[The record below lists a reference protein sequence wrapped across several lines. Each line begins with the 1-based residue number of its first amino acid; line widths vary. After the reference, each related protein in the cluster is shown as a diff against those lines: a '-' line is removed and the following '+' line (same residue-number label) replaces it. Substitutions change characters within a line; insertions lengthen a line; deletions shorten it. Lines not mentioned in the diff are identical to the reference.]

1 MKQLLLVLAL
11 TLTTLGASQSGS
23 QIAVYDI
30 NYLQTT
36 VPKLVK
42 AHNDLDAVV
51 QIHRKA
57 LDNLVAS
64 QAAALK
70 QIAELEARLAR
81 LEGQGHRIA
90 ALEASREGN

>member
-11 TLTTLGASQSGS
+11 TLTTLGTSQSGS
-23 QIAVYDI
+23 QIAVYDM
-30 NYLQTT
+30 NYFQTT

-51 QIHRKA
+51 QIHRRA

-64 QAAALK
+64 QSAALK
-70 QIAELEARLAR
+70 QIAELEARVAR
-81 LEGQGHRIA
+81 LEGQGQRLA
-90 ALEASREGN
+90 TLEARR

>member
-1 MKQLLLVLAL
+1 MKRLLPILAL
-11 TLTTLGASQSGS
+11 TLTTFGASQSGP
-23 QIAVYDI
+23 QMTVDI

-64 QAAALK
+64 QSAALK
-70 QIAELEARLAR
+70 QIAELEARLAK
-81 LEGQGHRIA
+81 
-90 ALEASREGN
+90 LEARKLATLEANNRDIR